1 MRILKLGGTQNARI
15 LKLGGTQNARIL
27 KLGGTQN
34 ERILKLGGIQN
45 ARILKLG
52 GNQNTRILK
61 LGGTQNARILK
72 SGGTQNAG
80 GGEAKNWRD
89 TKGIL
94 KIQEYL
100 NDCWQLVVAR
110 LVSRSL
116 HAFGVVSRVT
126 VFTLQQ
132 M

>member
-1 MRILKLGGTQNARI
+1 MRGG
-15 LKLGGTQNARIL
+15 GG
-27 KLGGTQN
+27 GG
-34 ERILKLGGIQN
+34 
-45 ARILKLG
+45 
-52 GNQNTRILK
+52 
-61 LGGTQNARILK
+61 K
-72 SGGTQNAG
+72 SGG
-80 GGEAKNWRD
+80 D
-89 TKGIL
+89 DKGRL

>member
-1 MRILKLGGTQNARI
+1 MRGYLNRGAPKMR
-15 LKLGGTQNARIL
+15 
-27 KLGGTQN
+27 
-34 ERILKLGGIQN
+34 
-45 ARILKLG
+45 
-52 GNQNTRILK
+52 
-61 LGGTQNARILK
+61 
-72 SGGTQNAG
+72 G